1 MRYPTTIKTLI
12 DKLKDGDSVSWD
24 EFYEKYNKII
34 IDVGHAKG
42 LTDDECN
49 DLVQEVMLRFFQK
62 SSTFKFD
69 PNIAK
74 FRTYFSRIVAGKIID
89 IIRRRL
95 HTFPEI
101 SKFDEFEFGTD
112 NPPDVIFDDII
123 LEKWRKLLLKQ
134 SKEILRSRVNAKTYS
149 AFELYA
155 EQQRDVKRVSEAL
168 EMTENQ
174 IYVAKNRCLKLLN
187 TILRE
192 LHDADPEVELL
203 THGV

>member
-89 IIRRRL
+89 TIRRRL

-123 LEKWRKLLLKQ
+123 LEEWRKLLLKQ